1 MTRRQTILHWLG
13 WVALIVAL
21 AIILG
26 QQRACAD
33 VWGPTFTEH
42 WPGWARGAFFLGPGH

>member
-1 MTRRQTILHWLG
+1 MTRRQQILHWLG

-21 AIILG
+21 ALVLS

-33 VWGPTFTEH
+33 VWGPTFTEK
-42 WPGWARGAFFLGPGH
+42 WPTWARVGAFTVFH